1 MSGGGSTASSLQ
13 SLREYS
19 SENSEFELVDIV
31 DPRLSASL
39 GVLRSNT
46 SLAVQSPVTQN
57 PMFIQS
63 LEQKD
68 TKKHSKPHGNV
79 PMSTIPTS
87 VWLENERLRT
97 ELAEA
102 NAQLAMLNKE
112 VEAFRL
118 TLRTDEG
125 EESRRFGKA
134 MENDGQRIGGKPS
147 TNSQEPKNST
157 KTSSMCATLDS
168 QSVLQGSKTKSPQNI
183 FGGRVETT
191 KFKELPHAIAQ
202 TFPQTQRNK
211 KFATEFGVR
220 SASSP
225 PLPKLSPPRTVADAQ
240 LLDLLGNVQTTRDAN
255 RPAAPPPTPNAWCKV
270 CGQWLCN
277 SYFLRAHMQSQHA
290 VVSNSDSKQKGG
302 KNQKTAE
309 CEKTPETFVNN
320 SSIQCS
326 TSDELMVENG
336 FFETNPSK
344 YLINVD
350 NFDGEA
356 LSTPR
361 VTVNPKP
368 IRPVPMGQFRIKW
381 EEDEEETEEE
391 KEEEESSNG
400 EKDGFSWSLIGEV
413 STGRANKTKLE
424 RVNSKKK
431 SDGILN
437 GELVYGT
444 QQRHYMDIDSLIGC
458 NYESDSPTPPPMSP
472 FASDRRPLSCDL
484 NHQKTFCSS
493 TSPSSESALGST
505 TESTTNLT
513 NDGSEEQGRVY
524 DQRRRGNRQDQEEK
538 GSASHLDNSILDR
551 LLYIGPPGTEAE
563 KPKLDARPAPI
574 SPSLSLPFV
583 SNDSKDPRVDEIE
596 FEEWYA
602 GDIERSL
609 AEKLVLADGK
619 MPRGTFLVRKR
630 AKEGSELALTLNDS
644 NGAELSV
651 KHYKIHALA
660 DGSGFFITPRRT
672 FPTVQSLIAHYSKET
687 DGLCH
692 ILTNPPALRGNSD
705 QTGRGTA
712 NYLEI
717 SREGSPL
724 TPTDGTSMQV
734 QPLMGAL
741 NYQLCTL
748 RYDLHTLQDQH
759 EQNGNQTNERLDTL
773 ESRMTDVNL
782 RLCEFNAQRERIRGE
797 QRAQLETLMLGNGRL
812 CEESDEHKKRMEVVQ
827 SRIELLEQCRLR
839 EFVKSI
845 SSVNGDGSLVL
856 SQPEMGD
863 YCEEIKLLF
872 QLGSQF
878 CTGLAI
884 RGSANFRNYPPDLFN
899 QLIEHALTTREV
911 PKMIN
916 WAVLN
921 FPADE
926 KPPWPQALKGNRQTD
941 EGGSNSVN
949 NQWLVYQ
956 NLIRRCEV
964 LTDRVVYSLTNQHSS
979 HKFVVDVYYASAV
992 ELFKQMHCFTI
1003 RRRRSR

>member
-19 SENSEFELVDIV
+19 SENSEFEIVDIV
-31 DPRLSASL
+31 NSRLSASV
-39 GVLRSNT
+39 GVLRSNS
-46 SLAVQSPVTQN
+46 SLAVQSPVSQN

-68 TKKHSKPHGNV
+68 TKKHSKPHDNV
-79 PMSTIPTS
+79 QMSTIPTS
-87 VWLENERLRT
+87 VWLENQRLRT

-102 NAQLAMLNKE
+102 KAQLAMLNKE

-134 MENDGQRIGGKPS
+134 MENDGQKIVGKPS
-147 TNSQEPKNST
+147 TDLQEQKNST

-168 QSVLQGSKTKSPQNI
+168 QSVLQGSKSKGPQNN

-191 KFKELPHAIAQ
+191 KSKALPHAIAQ

-211 KFATEFGVR
+211 QYATEFGVR

-240 LLDLLGNVQTTRDAN
+240 LLDLLGNVQPTRDAN
-255 RPAAPPPTPNAWCKV
+255 RPAAPPPKPNAWCKV

-290 VVSNSDSKQKGG
+290 VVGNGDSKQKGA

-309 CEKTPETFVNN
+309 CEKTPETFANN

-336 FFETNPSK
+336 LFEHNPSE

-356 LSTPR
+356 LSAPR
-361 VTVNPKP
+361 LP
-368 IRPVPMGQFRIKW
+368 
-381 EEDEEETEEE
+381 EDEEETEEE
-391 KEEEESSNG
+391 GEESSNG
-400 EKDGFSWSLIGEV
+400 EKDGFSWSLIGE
-413 STGRANKTKLE
+413 
-424 RVNSKKK
+424 K

-437 GELVYGT
+437 RGELANT
-444 QQRHYMDIDSLIGC
+444 QQLHYMDIDSLIGR
-458 NYESDSPTPPPMSP
+458 NYESDSSTPPPMSP
-472 FASDRRPLSCDL
+472 FASHRRPLSCDP
-484 NHQKTFCSS
+484 NHQKTFYSS
-493 TSPSSESALGST
+493 TSPSSESALGSS

-513 NDGSEEQGRVY
+513 NNGSEEQGRVFG
-524 DQRRRGNRQDQEEK
+524 QRRRGNKQGQEEK
-538 GSASHLDNSILDR
+538 GS
-551 LLYIGPPGTEAE
+551 TEAE
-563 KPKLDARPAPI
+563 KPKLDARPTTI
-574 SPSLSLPFV
+574 SPSL
-583 SNDSKDPRVDEIE
+583 NEIE

-619 MPRGTFLVRKR
+619 MPRGTFLIRKR
-630 AKEGSELALTLNDS
+630 AKEGLELALTLNDS
-644 NGAELSV
+644 NGSELSV

-672 FPTVQSLIAHYSKET
+672 FPTVQSLIAYYSKET

-705 QTGRGTA
+705 QTARGTT

-724 TPTDGTSMQV
+724 TPASDTSMQV

-748 RYDLHTLQDQH
+748 RYDLHTLQDRH
-759 EQNGNQTNERLDTL
+759 EQNDHQTNERLVTL
-773 ESRMTDVNL
+773 ERRMANVNV
-782 RLCEFNAQRERIRGE
+782 RLCEFNDQTERIRGE
-797 QRAQLETLMLGNGRL
+797 QRAQFETLALGNGRL
-812 CEESDEHKKRMEVVQ
+812 CEESDEHQKEMEAVQ
-827 SRIELLEQCRLR
+827 SRIELLEQCQLR

-845 SSVNGDGSLVL
+845 PSVNGDGSLVL

-863 YCEEIKLLF
+863 YRVEIKLLF

-921 FPADE
+921 FPANE
-926 KPPWPQALKGNRQTD
+926 KAPWPQALSLKGNRETD
-941 EGGSNSVN
+941 EGCSNSVN

-956 NLIRRCEV
+956 NWIRRCEV